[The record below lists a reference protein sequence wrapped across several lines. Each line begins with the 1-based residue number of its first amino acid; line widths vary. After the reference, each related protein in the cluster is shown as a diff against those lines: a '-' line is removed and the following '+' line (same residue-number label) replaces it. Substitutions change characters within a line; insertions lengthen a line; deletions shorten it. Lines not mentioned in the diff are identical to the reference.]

1 MEKDLNQE
9 WTLRNENYDSNI
21 LLSTILNKGA
31 SFGVLYEDPL
41 RFKFM
46 SDMWFE
52 KHRRTFEKWFEA
64 FDLPYQPLR
73 NYLEMRKANEKTSED
88 SNVYNNYK
96 DNKDVNSTHI
106 GDKSTNEDLLGKT
119 AKEFVQKEVSD
130 NDTTKGFES
139 AEITDKDTKSILV
152 GSGDS
157 NDTNNG
163 AKDSTNEHVLDKD
176 TDVVTK
182 FDYDDKTTYTDRE
195 TTRTPSLRDEQR
207 VSAYNAGNELY
218 PSGHPENPYY
228 DAYAPS
234 ELNLHYGE
242 EKTTEKGDV
251 NVNHKTNND
260 DGANLVH
267 TDETINQDN
276 TKFDERHYDDN
287 TSHSEY
293 DESNVGSED
302 QTVRTSTNEQG
313 TNDTT
318 IDTTYNDQTSDIR
331 NTRFSEENKYNDS
344 SITRADGDRTTK
356 SNNISDKDIN
366 DYIEGLNR
374 GVAYQDLLAKEVKVQ
389 MFTIYDQMAELF
401 VDEMCIRIY
410 LSNRQRGGC
419 CWW

>member
-46 SDMWFE
+46 SDVWFE

-106 GDKSTNEDLLGKT
+106 GDKSTNEDLLDKT

-139 AEITDKDTKSILV
+139 AEITDKDVKSTLV

-157 NDTNNG
+157 NDTNHG

-176 TDVVTK
+176 TNVTTA

-195 TTRTPSLRDEQR
+195 TTRTPDLRTETR
-207 VSAYNAGNELY
+207 VSAFNDAGNGTGHGTHEDDPDY
-218 PSGHPENPYY
+218 TAYNPSQLVLNEG
-228 DAYAPS
+228 S
-234 ELNLHYGE
+234 E
-242 EKTTEKGDV
+242 TTKESGDV
-251 NVNHKTNND
+251 NVNHKTNNE
-260 DGANLVH
+260 GENLVH
-267 TDETINQDN
+267 TDEIINQDD

-318 IDTTYNDQTSDIR
+318 VDTTYNDQTSDIR

-401 VDEMCIRIY
+401 VDEMCVRIY